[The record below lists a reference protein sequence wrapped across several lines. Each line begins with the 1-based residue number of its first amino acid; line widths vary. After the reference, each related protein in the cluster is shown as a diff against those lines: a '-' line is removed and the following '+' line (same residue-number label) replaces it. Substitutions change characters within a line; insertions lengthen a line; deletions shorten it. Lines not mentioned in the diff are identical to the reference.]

1 MIDVEPIKVCFIS
14 LRSYP
19 LFTKK
24 SLDYFGGAE
33 VQISLIAKALA
44 KDKKFRVSVIV
55 GDYGQKATV
64 KQNQLILYRSFKHGR
79 FFPFE
84 VIRFFLCLKKIN
96 AHIYVER
103 TMNIKVGLVALFCRL
118 FGKKFIY
125 MIAHDWDCRKDFR
138 HYLGLKLANLII
150 AQTKLQQKQLLK
162 NWSLSSFLLPSIL
175 SDKRTPLG
183 KPSQGHSVLWVGR
196 ADKWKQ
202 PEIFL
207 KLASHFPQQK
217 FVMVCR
223 QINNQ
228 DYFLKLFTQL
238 QPLPNLEFFS
248 EVPFSQITNFFGQA
262 KMLVNTSAAEGF
274 PNTFLQAGL
283 NRVPILSLTVNP
295 DKFITYYRCGLVA
308 DNNINKLVNNCQE
321 LLNRPR
327 LAYSLGKNNFH
338 YATAYHHP
346 KLIFNL
352 KQKLQDW
359 GPASILP
366 PGNK

>member
-1 MIDVEPIKVCFIS
+1 MEPIKVCFIS

-33 VQISLIAKALA
+33 VQMSLIAKALA

-84 VIRFFLCLKKIN
+84 VVRFFRLLKKIN
-96 AHIYVER
+96 ADIYVER

-125 MIAHDWDCRKDFR
+125 MIAHDWDLRKDFGAF
-138 HYLGLKLANLII
+138 GLKLANLII
-150 AQTKLQQKQLLK
+150 AQTKDQQKQLLK
-162 NWSLSSFLLPSIL
+162 NWNLSSFLLPSIL
-175 SDKRTPLG
+175 PDKRVPLE
-183 KPSQGHSVLWVGR
+183 KINQHNSILWIGR
-196 ADKWKQ
+196 ADKWKR
-202 PEIFL
+202 PEVFL
-207 KLASHFPQQK
+207 KLASLFPQQK

-223 QINNQ
+223 KSQDQ

-238 QPLPNLEFFS
+238 QPLPNLEFS
-248 EVPFSQITNFFGQA
+248 SGIPFSQITNFFRQA
-262 KMLVNTSAAEGF
+262 KVLVNTSVAEGF
-274 PNTFLQAGL
+274 PNTFLQAGV
-283 NRVPILSLTVNP
+283 NRVPILSLAVNP
-295 DKFITYYRCGLVA
+295 DRFITYYRCGLVA
-308 DNNINKLVNNCQE
+308 GNRINNLVDNCQK
-321 LLNRPR
+321 LLNHPG
-327 LAYSLGKNNFH
+327 LADSLGKNNFH
-338 YATAYHHP
+338 YVTTFHHS
-346 KLIFNL
+346 KLIFKL
-352 KQKLQDW
+352 KQRLQDW
-359 GPASILP
+359 GPASTLP